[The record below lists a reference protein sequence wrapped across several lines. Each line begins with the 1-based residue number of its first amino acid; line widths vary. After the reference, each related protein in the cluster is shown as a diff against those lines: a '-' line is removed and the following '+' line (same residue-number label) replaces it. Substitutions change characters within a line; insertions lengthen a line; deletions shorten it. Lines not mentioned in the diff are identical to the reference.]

1 MRLPPSHIQLP
12 EWHVFGRQKLETR
25 VHSWILCRSSKCCFA
40 NLGHKAGAFE
50 RNVLSCRLTRT
61 LSSLTFLRKHPST
74 HAGATCAPSST
85 CYVRQQIGCH
95 LMFNCLSNTFLPSS
109 AAGSPD
115 SFDSEQIEESYW
127 AACDFVTLADVP
139 CHSPS
144 VLFQE
149 SGCLNKHVA
158 SCNWQA
164 RICSSIAIAA
174 RGDRKPCHTLPGLIS
189 VVNFGGFVCF
199 AACPW

>member
-1 MRLPPSHIQLP
+1 MPGPLQHCKPGHCPPEQSTRHATKTVCATTAPSLGIVDVARVCAYPVLVMRLPPSHIQLP

-115 SFDSEQIEESYW
+115 SFDSEQIEESY
-127 AACDFVTLADVP
+127 
-139 CHSPS
+139 
-144 VLFQE
+144 
-149 SGCLNKHVA
+149 
-158 SCNWQA
+158 
-164 RICSSIAIAA
+164 
-174 RGDRKPCHTLPGLIS
+174 
-189 VVNFGGFVCF
+189 
-199 AACPW
+199 